1 MKSVKKDPF
10 AKKRKADH
18 IDLAMQSAIGAH
30 QIDRRFRYE
39 PMLSGHPTTE
49 MDLSLS
55 FLGKKMKAPIW
66 VSSMTGGT
74 DHARKINHQL
84 ARVCGEFGLGMGL
97 GSCRML
103 LDADDRLVDF
113 DVRDLIGK
121 DVPLYANLGIAQVES
136 LIEEHAVEKI
146 QRLLSKLRADGLII
160 HVNPIQEWLQPEGDH
175 IKHPPIETIQKLI
188 DTAPGKYIVKEVGQG
203 MGPQSVRE
211 LLKLPLTA
219 IEFAAHGG
227 TNFARLE
234 MLRAEKDINQSY
246 APLAMVGHDV
256 FEMSEMVNQVWK
268 ELGEQV
274 NCHEIIISGG
284 VKTFLDG
291 YFLMNKL
298 NLTGVYGQASA
309 FLQHAQGEY
318 DQLRTF
324 VHRQI
329 EGLKLAKSFLRVV

>member
-39 PMLSGHPTTE
+39 PMLSGHPTKE

-55 FLGKKMKAPIW
+55 FLGKKMQAPIW

-113 DVRDLIGK
+113 DVRDLIGN

-136 LIEEHAVEKI
+136 LIEEHEVEKI
-146 QRLLSKLRADGLII
+146 QHLLYKLSADGLII

-175 IKHPPIETIQKLI
+175 IKHPPLETIQKLI
-188 DTAPGKYIVKEVGQG
+188 DSAPGKYIVKEVGQG
-203 MGPQSVRE
+203 MGPQSIRE

-234 MLRAEKDINQSY
+234 MLRAEKDLVQSY

-291 YFLMNKL
+291 YYLMNKL

-329 EGLKLAKSFLRVV
+329 EGLKLAQSFLRVV

>member
-1 MKSVKKDPF
+1 MESVNKDPF

-30 QIDRRFRYE
+30 HIDRRFSYE
-39 PMLSGHPTTE
+39 PMLSAHPTAE
-49 MDLSLS
+49 MDLTVS

-74 DHARKINHQL
+74 NHARKINHHL

-103 LDADDRLVDF
+103 LDSDDRLVDF
-113 DVRDLIGK
+113 DVRSLIGE
-121 DVPLYANLGIAQVES
+121 DAPLYANLGIAQVET
-136 LIEEHAVEKI
+136 LIEKHEVEKI
-146 QRLLSKLRADGLII
+146 QRLIDTLKADGLII
-160 HVNPIQEWLQPEGDH
+160 HVNPIQEWLQPEGDV
-175 IKHPPIETIQKLI
+175 IKRPPLETIQNLI
-188 DTAPGKYIVKEVGQG
+188 DVLPGKYIVKEVGQG
-203 MGPQSVRE
+203 IGPKSMKE
-211 LLKLPLTA
+211 LLKLPLAA

-234 MLRAEKDINQSY
+234 MLRGEKDLAESY
-246 APLAMVGHDV
+246 GPLAMVGHDV

-291 YFLMNKL
+291 YYLVNKL

-329 EGLKLAKSFLRVV
+329 DGLKLAQSFLRVV